1 MKIVKMCCQP
11 IDIFKQVVAY
21 SAFPGLVSVNAF
33 VRLPALIVTEGC
45 VAQVARVAELV
56 LLGFRLKIV
65 TNQALKK
72 FKEHFYNKNISTGC
86 LKKRN
91 DFKLL

>member
-56 LLGFRLKIV
+56 LLGFRLKIG
-65 TNQALKK
+65 T
-72 FKEHFYNKNISTGC
+72 
-86 LKKRN
+86 
-91 DFKLL
+91 KLGFEKVQRTFL